1 MRRSAGRPRHTHRHL
16 TIHTPE
22 LSNRGG
28 SFKQCLLA
36 YIYSPFLVFTYSA
49 LEPLKIKEG
58 ESAIEF
64 SSRCQFVTAQH
75 LGIGVS
81 TVHWKEQHRA
91 LQALGYS
98 KVGTL
103 AFCPLSMTPFL
114 PSFLRS
120 FLRSFLPCRLNDRQN
135 RSRTSTGRTPALTSI
150 KRPWPHVSSKIVR
163 SGHGGCQYLESKS
176 L

>member
-120 FLRSFLPCRLNDRQN
+120 FLRSFLPSLPTK
-135 RSRTSTGRTPALTSI
+135 RSAKQVSDEYWKDTSI
-150 KRPWPHVSSKIVR
+150 DEYQKAMAARIEQDRSKRARRMSVSGV
-163 SGHGGCQYLESKS
+163 
-176 L
+176 